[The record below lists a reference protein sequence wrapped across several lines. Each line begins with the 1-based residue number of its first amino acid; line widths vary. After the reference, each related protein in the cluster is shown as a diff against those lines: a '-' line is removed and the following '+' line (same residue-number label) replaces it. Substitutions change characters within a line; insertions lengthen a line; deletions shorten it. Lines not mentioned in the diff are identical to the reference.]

1 MSKKYKFVNKPSWDD
16 APEWAEALVLDK
28 ADCQWAWFSTTNI
41 IRTDICGEWFFAGSG
56 ADDTFERSGH
66 FEPSHKGWKKS
77 MEARPKV
84 TKSVDL
90 SVGDTVKIGAVTL
103 KVIGVE

>member
-66 FEPSHKGWKKS
+66 FEPTHKGWKKS
-77 MEARPKV
+77 METRPKV